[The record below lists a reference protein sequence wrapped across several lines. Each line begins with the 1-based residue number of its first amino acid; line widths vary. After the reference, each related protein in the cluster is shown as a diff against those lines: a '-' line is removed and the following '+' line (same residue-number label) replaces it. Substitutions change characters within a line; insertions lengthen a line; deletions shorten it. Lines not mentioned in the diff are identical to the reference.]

1 MAVSFY
7 NTGDNAIYDSGQH
20 FVPQEKYRLGYTA
33 PTASEPIA
41 TVPGGIINT
50 DAFNNSGGK
59 ESGQGGGGKFGNQD
73 MSDMKEF
80 NMPGFDKPV
89 RGYRN
94 TSTGM
99 YQDSDGLNIQN
110 LGINSFGMAGIL
122 EKAFGLKDD
131 DDDPKYPGYFTK
143 NKIGAL
149 LKNPGLFKQYYAR
162 QDKEKQD
169 ALQKDLDRKNSIE
182 AIQGRVDKEYRDS
195 GGGGFKNDPTGSKE
209 KGFNMHGDGKMA
221 DGGRAGYFF
230 GGRVNYKVGGRTDAE
245 SQYGADSAG
254 SYDSSQNQSGREQ
267 SYGGNNNTPTI
278 NKFADSN
285 VIESPFGKLGNTDTK
300 IGYRGGVDLAKLGLT
315 MGVDGTLSN
324 RNFLTNDD
332 IENKGTFYTGTN
344 NDIFNT
350 ATNYDN
356 SGIKDSILN
365 SNNPYGNFGL
375 TVDNNGKV
383 VQGDYSNNFKGVDV
397 GATTNFDD
405 LNNISLSK
413 FSGDRTGNGFSYGIG
428 ANIDPLD
435 LSNSN
440 AYLQARYA
448 YGQKKK
454 NGGRIGFKNGGLA
467 SIL

>member
-143 NKIGAL
+143 NKIGTL

-267 SYGGNNNTPTI
+267 SYGGNNNPSFYEPKTSVFNNPEILSKETI
-278 NKFADSN
+278 IGDVPMGIGFDNSYGRYKATMDLEESLKEKGLEGE
-285 VIESPFGKLGNTDTK
+285 IEYNNNIGNF
-300 IGYRGGVDLAKLGLT
+300 DLAAKYNTQDGPSYGAGYT
-315 MGVDGTLSN
+315 GNNFDVGFNNKTGASASYSKDIFDGRGKITAGGTRNPDGTYN
-324 RNFLTNDD
+324 AEGK
-332 IENKGTFYTGTN
+332 I
-344 NDIFNT
+344 IFN
-350 ATNYDN
+350 
-356 SGIKDSILN
+356 
-365 SNNPYGNFGL
+365 
-375 TVDNNGKV
+375 
-383 VQGDYSNNFKGVDV
+383 
-397 GATTNFDD
+397 
-405 LNNISLSK
+405 
-413 FSGDRTGNGFSYGIG
+413 
-428 ANIDPLD
+428 
-435 LSNSN
+435 
-440 AYLQARYA
+440 YA
-448 YGQKKK
+448 
-454 NGGRIGFKNGGLA
+454 NGGLA